1 MPRPEPFLL
10 TKIIATLGPA
20 SQSQQVIEQ
29 MILEGARGFRLNLSH
44 GTLLEHGKRV
54 DLVRATSKRLGIP
67 VAVFADLCGPR
78 IRVGQLCEGGI
89 DLGIGQQVIIL
100 DRAITA
106 RRPATDDQPVLISVN
121 NPRVIEQI
129 QPGHRVLIDDG
140 SIRLICQTKQP
151 GQISCTVQVGG
162 TLVSNKGMN
171 LPDTDLG
178 IPALTDRDYEH
189 VRWAVEKGLDYI
201 ALSFVGSGNDVKTL
215 KDELIR
221 LGARPN
227 DDQLC
232 ITDPLQFSAVEIE
245 SEHIVPIISKIERP
259 QAVANL
265 QSILEQTDLVMVAR
279 GDLGVEMDL
288 AEVPVVQKH
297 IIRTCQDYGIPVIV
311 ATQMLQSM
319 VDRPSPTRA
328 EVSDVAN
335 AIFDGADA
343 VMLSAETSVGR
354 YPVEAVRMMNQI
366 AQMTH
371 QYIRQHQQVQFTLSR
386 GPQTKRSAAAIA
398 AGARVIAAL
407 KDVRILAVWSR
418 MGGGAVYLSQQR
430 IPRPIL
436 AFSQAQGILQRLA
449 LLYGLRPTYLPQP
462 NSLGQFLT
470 ELDRL
475 CLENDWAKAGEPI
488 VVVCSEPMTM
498 QGLTNVVCI
507 HYLGISKDP
516 RPVICQNQG
525 ASHGPV

>member
-20 SQSQQVIEQ
+20 SQSQQVIEE

-44 GTLLEHGKRV
+44 GTLSEHTERV
-54 DLVRATSKRLGIP
+54 ELVRAASKRLGIP

-78 IRVGQLCEGGI
+78 IRIGQVCDGGI
-89 DLGIGQQVIIL
+89 GLHTGQQVIIL
-100 DRAITA
+100 DRPITA
-106 RRPATDDQPVLISVN
+106 QRPAREDQTVVISLN
-121 NPRVIEQI
+121 NPKVIEQV
-129 QPGHRVLIDDG
+129 QVGHRVLIDDG
-140 SIRLICQTKQP
+140 SIRLICQTRQP
-151 GQISCTVQVGG
+151 GQISCTVQVGAR
-162 TLVSNKGMN
+162 LVSNKGVN
-171 LPDTDLG
+171 LPDTDLD
-178 IPALTDRDYEH
+178 ISPLTDRDYEH

-201 ALSFVGSGNDVKTL
+201 ALSFVKSGQDVKIL
-215 KDELIR
+215 KDELVR
-221 LGARPN
+221 CGARPS

-232 ITDPLQFSAVEIE
+232 IADPLQFSAVEIE

-279 GDLGVEMDL
+279 GDLGVEMQL
-288 AEVPVVQKH
+288 AEVPVIQKH

-343 VMLSAETSVGR
+343 VMLSAETSVGS

-371 QYIRQHQQVQFTLSR
+371 QYIRQHQQVQPAQPR
-386 GPQTKRSAAAIA
+386 GPQTKRSASAIA
-398 AGARVIAAL
+398 AGARVIAGL
-407 KDVRILAVWSR
+407 KDVRLLAVWSR

-436 AFSQAQGILQRLA
+436 AFSQAKGILQRLA
-449 LLYGLRPTYLPQP
+449 LLYGLRPTYLQQP
-462 NSLGQFLT
+462 NSLGQFLA

-488 VVVCSEPMTM
+488 VVVCSEPMTI

-507 HYLGISKDP
+507 HYVGMSKDRIP
-516 RPVICQNQG
+516 LPCQSQG
-525 ASHGPV
+525 ASRGTV